1 MTLVGYIMIEL
12 DVDLDWLLEIQ
23 INFLE
28 SVMQINLNSFVYPQ
42 TQELSI
48 LFDVMFL
55 GEGFEWKKNYKNTFF
70 FLISYYFSKII

>member
-1 MTLVGYIMIEL
+1 
-12 DVDLDWLLEIQ
+12 
-23 INFLE
+23 
-28 SVMQINLNSFVYPQ
+28 MQINLNSFVYPQ